1 MQVDETGMEFTGH
14 SGRCNWHVV
23 YRKCRQ
29 MKLACSLQEIQADET
44 GM

>member
-1 MQVDETGMEFTGH
+1 
-14 SGRCNWHVV
+14 
-23 YRKCRQ
+23 